1 MGGFLTRVRKNF
13 RLSLPVSSKLFPPYK
28 NFLEHLVFLQRP
40 HPSAP
45 DDRKVLKLSPV
56 VKRIAELVRESF
68 SHSFSER
75 MSLSCLI
82 SRFSIWRR
90 FELFVFADY
99 MRCCGVENKPFA
111 VALMAEEDTRSS
123 VSGFTR
129 VDWTRT
135 QLGALC
141 AEMQWLRRFNPH
153 QVSQL

>member
-1 MGGFLTRVRKNF
+1 MGEFLARVRKNF
-13 RLSLPVSSKLFPPYK
+13 RLSLPVSSKLFPT
-28 NFLEHLVFLQRP
+28 LQKFFGTLGLSTKATP
-40 HPSAP
+40 FGP

>member
-1 MGGFLTRVRKNF
+1 MGGFLTRVRRKNF

-28 NFLEHLVFLQRP
+28 NFGTLGLSTKATPFG
-40 HPSAP
+40 P

-82 SRFSIWRR
+82 SKFSIWRR

-99 MRCCGVENKPFA
+99 MRCCGVENK
-111 VALMAEEDTRSS
+111 RC
-123 VSGFTR
+123 
-129 VDWTRT
+129 W
-135 QLGALC
+135 
-141 AEMQWLRRFNPH
+141 
-153 QVSQL
+153 

>member
-1 MGGFLTRVRKNF
+1 VFDGKIFVF
-13 RLSLPVSSKLFPPYK
+13 PSLFPR
-28 NFLEHLVFLQRP
+28 NFS
-40 HPSAP
+40 HPTKIFGTHGLSTKATPFGP

-99 MRCCGVENKPFA
+99 MRCCGVENKENFG
-111 VALMAEEDTRSS
+111 L
-123 VSGFTR
+123 
-129 VDWTRT
+129 DWKHETNQADRILLPT
-135 QLGALC
+135 PVG
-141 AEMQWLRRFNPH
+141 
-153 QVSQL
+153 